1 MSYIEHLLAF
11 GPQSHK
17 NKDYHEPNGLVA
29 FEDFR

>member
-17 NKDYHEPNGLVA
+17 NKDYEPNGLVA